1 METRNGAKRA
11 SELFI
16 REESVAKKATSRSE
30 TRLHNEAYLLA
41 FCVFSMRV
49 DSL

>member
-16 REESVAKKATSRSE
+16 RGKSVAKKATSRSE
-30 TRLHNEAYLLA
+30 TRLLNEAYLLA

-49 DSL
+49 DGL